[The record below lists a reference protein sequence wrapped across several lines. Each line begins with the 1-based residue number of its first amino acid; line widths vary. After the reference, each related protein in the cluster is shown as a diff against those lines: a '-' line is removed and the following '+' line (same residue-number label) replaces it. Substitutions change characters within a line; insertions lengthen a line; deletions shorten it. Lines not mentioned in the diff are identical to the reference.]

1 MNARIPNPAQS
12 LPGALQSLLGVG
24 KAVHATGLSPALLAM
39 VELRAS
45 QINSCSLCV
54 DMHAQDLVKNGGSEQ
69 QARGVAAWRESPYFD
84 DRERAALALS
94 EADTRLSDREDAVP
108 DPVWDAAAAHFD
120 ESELAGLV
128 TAIALVNLWNRINAA
143 TRQPAGSAW

>member
-1 MNARIPNPAQS
+1 
-12 LPGALQSLLGVG
+12 
-24 KAVHATGLSPALLAM
+24 
-39 VELRAS
+39 
-45 QINSCSLCV
+45 
-54 DMHAQDLVKNGGSEQ
+54 
-69 QARGVAAWRESPYFD
+69 
-84 DRERAALALS
+84 
-94 EADTRLSDREDAVP
+94 VP

>member
-12 LPGALQSLLGVG
+12 LPGALQALLGVG

-45 QINSCSLCV
+45 QINGCSLCV

-84 DRERAALALS
+84 DRERTALALS
-94 EADTRLSDREDAVP
+94 EAVTRLCDREDAVP